1 MAPSSPPTMQQQ
13 KKGCCCSASASRL
26 LTIAYAIIGALTAL
40 FGGLC
45 FGVWKETLEL
55 INDINSVKPHSGS
68 EPCKSRIS
76 LRAWQHMLQ
85 SKAVSAGFV
94 VVIAIGFFVVSFMVC
109 CATVCGRGLN
119 KPRSRFSRGFLSGA
133 ALIIAFFLA
142 NVSFEFQTMIPMSE
156 ELSESVDA
164 ANANTTTTFI
174 NETTTTVLLIN
185 NENNNQPVTQLNKAL
200 LYSAV
205 VSGYLAAFCYLL
217 LSISLR
223 LLVSED
229 KTVAL
234 RNELGEIVEV
244 SAR

>member
-1 MAPSSPPTMQQQ
+1 
-13 KKGCCCSASASRL
+13 
-26 LTIAYAIIGALTAL
+26 
-40 FGGLC
+40 
-45 FGVWKETLEL
+45 
-55 INDINSVKPHSGS
+55 
-68 EPCKSRIS
+68 
-76 LRAWQHMLQ
+76 
-85 SKAVSAGFV
+85 
-94 VVIAIGFFVVSFMVC
+94 
-109 CATVCGRGLN
+109 
-119 KPRSRFSRGFLSGA
+119 
-133 ALIIAFFLA
+133 
-142 NVSFEFQTMIPMSE
+142 MSE

-174 NETTTTVLLIN
+174 NETTTAVLLIN

-234 RNELGEIVEV
+234 RNEVGEIVEV